1 MKILL
6 MSDNHGRWPK
16 VNELVEYYRPQV
28 DLILHCGD
36 SEFAPDDPVWEKVD
50 AVVTGNNDYDP
61 EYPDELIINTRQGRI
76 FLTHGHFHNVYF
88 NSKRMV
94 KAAHDNHC
102 QLAFHGHTH
111 VAYAKIEDG
120 VLLCNP
126 GSLNYSRGSLPYRTY
141 AILTFE
147 PQTVKVEFYDD
158 DKHRLDQ
165 LTQVFDRNL
174 LEEAGHD
181 TSQN

>member
-16 VNELVEYYRPQV
+16 VHELVEYYRPQV

-76 FLTHGHFHNVYF
+76 FLTHGHFHNV
-88 NSKRMV
+88 
-94 KAAHDNHC
+94 
-102 QLAFHGHTH
+102 
-111 VAYAKIEDG
+111 
-120 VLLCNP
+120 
-126 GSLNYSRGSLPYRTY
+126 
-141 AILTFE
+141 ILTFE

-174 LEEAGHD
+174 LEEAGYD